1 MLYPCIRKVTDK
13 TRQTK
18 YLHFG
23 HFEQDHR
30 KGAVLTQ
37 FYGYVTENY
46 SISPKQFGFRSKF
59 PTVTASALLI
69 DQLFMGMDSSS
80 KFLHLTKAF
89 DTVNHSILSRK
100 LTGFGVDDNTQN

>member
-1 MLYPCIRKVTDK
+1 MTDK
-13 TRQTK
+13 IHQTNISI
-18 YLHFG
+18 LAT
-23 HFEQDHR
+23 FEQDHR
-30 KGAVLTQ
+30 KGAALTQ
-37 FYGYVTENY
+37 FYGYVTENNL
-46 SISPKQFGFRSKF
+46 ISPKQFGFRSKF
-59 PTVTASALLI
+59 PTVTASAPLI